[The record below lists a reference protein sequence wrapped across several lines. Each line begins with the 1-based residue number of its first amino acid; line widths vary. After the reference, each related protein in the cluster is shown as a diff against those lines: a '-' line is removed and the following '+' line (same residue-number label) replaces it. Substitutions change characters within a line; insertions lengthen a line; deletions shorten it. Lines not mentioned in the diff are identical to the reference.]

1 MRAIEVIRIGDI
13 LFRKDLKMKAI
24 RLSYALDYLFEM
36 PLIPPLYKL
45 ESLDLNLMHT
55 LCSAVQ
61 CKEEIQEPAAY
72 I

>member
-1 MRAIEVIRIGDI
+1 
-13 LFRKDLKMKAI
+13 MKAI